1 MPGEATMLS
10 PVLEADRSVNRS
22 SSAGVSIPF
31 DAIRA
36 PGSYVC
42 NWNGYLLR
50 VPQGSITTRAQPI
63 NIVGSAPLF
72 VTKISDDPDL
82 PVSAARQVAV
92 DLKLHVSF

>member
-1 MPGEATMLS
+1 MISPALHADPLASAPAT
-10 PVLEADRSVNRS
+10 A
-22 SSAGVSIPF
+22 AVSIPF

-50 VPQGSITTRAQPI
+50 VPPDSISVCVRPI

-82 PVSAARQVAV
+82 PVTVARQAAV
-92 DLKLHVSF
+92 NLCLRVSF